1 MDRDIV
7 ISIQFAENALLSQNV
22 VNIMVS
28 IPMIGMTYNMDKKI
42 AIIGLNDIGFQLIQL
57 LKQLNIHDLII
68 IDERANSNS
77 LIKHFDNNIGENE
90 TFFNF
95 FQENKQLIFN
105 ELKQCD
111 FIFYCSLSDKTF
123 QLRQILR
130 CVIELNIPVLDISCN
145 AVGGFISI
153 NTRKDFSHFDNY
165 TYELLKNKKNN
176 YPAYYNYLIAGEA
189 INAMFQYFNKIRFAP
204 VDSRL
209 DIDFYHHQ
217 CIQSDKY
224 SFI

>member
-1 MDRDIV
+1 MDRGIV
-7 ISIQFAENALLSQNV
+7 ISIQFAENVLLSQNV
-22 VNIMVS
+22 VNIMV
-28 IPMIGMTYNMDKKI
+28 IILMIGMTYSMDKKI

-68 IDERANSNS
+68 INEGANSNS

-123 QLRQILR
+123 
-130 CVIELNIPVLDISCN
+130 
-145 AVGGFISI
+145 
-153 NTRKDFSHFDNY
+153 
-165 TYELLKNKKNN
+165 
-176 YPAYYNYLIAGEA
+176 
-189 INAMFQYFNKIRFAP
+189 
-204 VDSRL
+204 
-209 DIDFYHHQ
+209 
-217 CIQSDKY
+217 
-224 SFI
+224 

>member
-7 ISIQFAENALLSQNV
+7 ISVQFAENVLLSQNV
-22 VNIMVS
+22 VNIMG
-28 IPMIGMTYNMDKKI
+28 IILMIGMTYSMDKKI

-77 LIKHFDNNIGENE
+77 LIKHFDNNIGENK

-123 QLRQILR
+123 
-130 CVIELNIPVLDISCN
+130 
-145 AVGGFISI
+145 
-153 NTRKDFSHFDNY
+153 
-165 TYELLKNKKNN
+165 
-176 YPAYYNYLIAGEA
+176 
-189 INAMFQYFNKIRFAP
+189 
-204 VDSRL
+204 
-209 DIDFYHHQ
+209 
-217 CIQSDKY
+217 
-224 SFI
+224 

>member
-7 ISIQFAENALLSQNV
+7 ISIQFAENVLLSQNV
-22 VNIMVS
+22 VNIMG
-28 IPMIGMTYNMDKKI
+28 IILMIGMTYSMDKKI

-68 IDERANSNS
+68 IDERANSNI

-95 FQENKQLIFN
+95 FQENKQFIFN

-123 QLRQILR
+123 
-130 CVIELNIPVLDISCN
+130 
-145 AVGGFISI
+145 
-153 NTRKDFSHFDNY
+153 
-165 TYELLKNKKNN
+165 
-176 YPAYYNYLIAGEA
+176 
-189 INAMFQYFNKIRFAP
+189 
-204 VDSRL
+204 
-209 DIDFYHHQ
+209 
-217 CIQSDKY
+217 
-224 SFI
+224 